1 MGEEALLQSLGE
13 EAGVLARAG
22 VDLLLPEYVGYIDD
36 CVVAVDACAAK
47 GVPVFLGVR
56 NIRSEDGRLRN
67 GDKIEDLV
75 TALRGQQVAAI
86 LLMCSTPEGI
96 SSGLPILRQ
105 EYCGPVGGYPNIG
118 YTGFPGDPLS
128 TPTYTPT
135 VLGEFARR
143 WVDMGGHRS
152 SGAAVVRVPSTS
164 PPCVGRS
171 AAHRTKPSRSRESSQ
186 SDQVS

>member
-143 WVDMGGHRS
+143 WVDMGGLWYGSRAHHRHALGGPQLIEPNPLGREKVHS
-152 SGAAVVRVPSTS
+152 LIKCPSL
-164 PPCVGRS
+164 
-171 AAHRTKPSRSRESSQ
+171 A
-186 SDQVS
+186 